1 MYDFVDLWRSAA
13 QAGMPSLF
21 VAQPHFWSFIR
32 DGMLPMIGPAPS
44 ETTDG
49 AGGVTGFTFPSSEG
63 DYGLAQRNLPNV
75 NGSLNRLALNG
86 NVIVDGIW
94 IRQLRVASI
103 NCTKFGK
110 LAQVRSA
117 ARGKGGGESGCCVLT
132 DIAGPFPLL
141 SALELQK

>member
-75 NGSLNRLALNG
+75 NGTLNRLALNG
-86 NVIVDGIW
+86 NIIVTTPFFPHFIA
-94 IRQLRVASI
+94 LLCHPLPAFV
-103 NCTKFGK
+103 
-110 LAQVRSA
+110 LALALVRLFV
-117 ARGKGGGESGCCVLT
+117 RTGR
-132 DIAGPFPLL
+132 L
-141 SALELQK
+141 SFLFLSHKN